1 MRTLILDKASLKNV
15 NGGKENISK
24 FLTSQIGL
32 YKISNWEMNILDQF
46 LKIWRN
52 YCLGLTFITHLVIDF
67 KGINLF
73 IFIGG

>member
-1 MRTLILDKASLKNV
+1 MRTLIFDKASLKNV

-73 IFIGG
+73 ILIGG